1 MLCREV
7 RPLLDRLVLVGG
19 CATGLLITD
28 KAAAPPRPTQDVD
41 MIVQVAGL
49 ADYYAIED
57 VVRKLGFTQGE
68 DDHGVICR
76 WRKGL
81 LQMDLMPTDKK
92 IFGFANSWY
101 PLAIECAQL
110 IEIDKISIHCIT
122 APVFLATKMEA
133 FHDRGKSDFMASHD
147 FEDVIAVIDGR
158 ASIVSEFKVSGK
170 KLRRFLNSEF
180 HKILSMDNAEEII
193 ACHLPPDTASQQ
205 RIGLVMERIKKI
217 SMPLNNDSLSG
228 F

>member
-1 MLCREV
+1 MKNRELLVMLCKEV
-7 RPLLDRLVLVGG
+7 KPLLDRLVLVGG
-19 CATGLLITD
+19 CATELLITD

-49 ADYYAIED
+49 ADYYRIEEE
-57 VVRKLGFTQGE
+57 VRKLGFTQGE

-101 PLAIECAQL
+101 PLAIGSAQQ
-110 IEIDKISIHCIT
+110 IEIDRLSFRCIA

-133 FHDRGKSDFMASHD
+133 FHDVA
-147 FEDVIAVIDGR
+147 
-158 ASIVSEFKVSGK
+158 
-170 KLRRFLNSEF
+170 
-180 HKILSMDNAEEII
+180 ILI
-193 ACHLPPDTASQQ
+193 LWP
-205 RIGLVMERIKKI
+205 VMIWK
-217 SMPLNNDSLSG
+217 M
-228 F
+228 